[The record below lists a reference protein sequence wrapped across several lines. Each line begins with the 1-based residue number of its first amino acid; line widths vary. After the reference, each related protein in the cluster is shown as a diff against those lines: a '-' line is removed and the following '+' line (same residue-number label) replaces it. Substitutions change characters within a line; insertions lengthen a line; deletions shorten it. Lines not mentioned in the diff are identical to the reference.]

1 MIVARLIL
9 QEFHINRLSEILIA
23 GDGQERA
30 AYVLCG
36 VANIASDPWDN
47 QQHLKYISHEVLTIP
62 EDEVISRSHLHI
74 TWKTNSFVRALKI
87 AQTKGLALA
96 VFHTHGTGF
105 ACFSEQDDANE
116 PDLLE
121 LAQNR
126 NGADTKI
133 LSVIMTPAG
142 ELVGRLWISRD
153 SYAPLQTIQVVGQSI
168 RLHYE
173 GRGQGELAPMFHR
186 QALAFGPALTQD
198 LSKMRIGIVG
208 CGATGSAVAMLLPR
222 MGIQKIALFDKDWV
236 EDTNLNRL
244 HGAKQRD
251 ADAKRLKVE
260 VLQQELMELGFGSQ
274 VKTFPTWISDPLCYD
289 ALKSCDLVFG
299 CTDDNAGR
307 IFLNRFAYYYATPV
321 IDMGLAI
328 EVSND
333 EPPEIKALDGR
344 VTFLLP
350 NLPNHACLLC
360 RGIVNTTRA
369 REESLKRN
377 NPVEYERQKTEAYV
391 LGEGNRSPSVVI
403 FTTSV
408 ATMAIEELIHRLQ
421 GFRGANS
428 TVAQRVRKFNLMMDC
443 KPGASSNSNCSVCG
457 LSDCWG
463 IGDIE
468 PFLNLVG

>member
-1 MIVARLIL
+1 MTVARLVL
-9 QEFHINRLSEILIA
+9 QEPHANRLNEILIA

-36 VANIASDPWDN
+36 VATIPSDPWDG
-47 QQHLKYISHEVLTIP
+47 QPHLKFISHEVLTIP

-74 TWKTNSFVRALKI
+74 TWKTDSFIRALKL
-87 AQTKGLALA
+87 AQTKGLTLA

-105 ACFSEQDDANE
+105 VRFSEQDDANE

-126 NGADTKI
+126 NGASTQI
-133 LSVIMTPAG
+133 LSAIMTPTG
-142 ELVGRLWISRD
+142 ELVGRLWISKD
-153 SYAPLQTIQVVGQSI
+153 SYVPLQVIQVTGQSI

-173 GRGQGELAPMFHR
+173 GRGQGEAAQIFHR
-186 QALAFGPALTQD
+186 QALALGAALTQD
-198 LSKMRIGIVG
+198 LSMLRVGIVG
-208 CGATGSAVAMLLPR
+208 CGATGSAVTMLLPR
-222 MGIQKIALFDKDWV
+222 MGVRKIALFDKDYV

-244 HGAKQRD
+244 HEAKQSD
-251 ADAKRLKVE
+251 ADAKYLKVE
-260 VLQQELMELGFGSQ
+260 VQERALTELGFGVQ
-274 VKTFPTWISDPLCYD
+274 VKAFPLWISDLQCRD
-289 ALKSCDLVFG
+289 ALKSCDIIFG

-328 EVSND
+328 EVSKG

-350 NLPNHACLLC
+350 NHVCLLC
-360 RGIVNTTRA
+360 RNVVNTTRA
-369 REESLKRN
+369 REESLKRT
-377 NPVEYERQKTEAYV
+377 NPVEYELQKNEAYV
-391 LGEGNRSPSVVI
+391 IGEGNPSPSVVI

-421 GFRGANS
+421 GFRGTNGA
-428 TVAQRVRKFNLMMDC
+428 VAQRVRKFNLMEDRRQ
-443 KPGASSNSNCSVCG
+443 GANPNPNCSVCG
-457 LSDCWG
+457 LADCWG
-463 IGDIE
+463 IGDVE
-468 PFLNLVG
+468 PFVGLVG